1 MKGINLL
8 PAIPMRKE
16 PSDRSE
22 MVNQL
27 LYGETFDILEK
38 QEKWS
43 KIKLSHDKYEGWID
57 NKQWEIANRKNIK
70 QNII

>member
-43 KIKLSHDKYEGWID
+43 
-57 NKQWEIANRKNIK
+57 
-70 QNII
+70 